1 MQKILG
7 IYLGHTA
14 YSHLIEKG
22 ILFVS
27 RISRSALRFFGTY
40 SLQNVI
46 KQELIMISINT
57 SLMIILVGTV
67 ILMIGVMLFR
77 EPSKSIRSTC
87 NECVVWGVG
96 FFLSMSVQVALIA
109 SMS

>member
-1 MQKILG
+1 M
-7 IYLGHTA
+7 A

-27 RISRSALRFFGTY
+27 RFSRSALRFLGTY
-40 SLQNVI
+40 SLQNVF
-46 KQELIMISINT
+46 KWELIMISINA

-77 EPSKSIRSTC
+77 EPRRSFRSTC
-87 NECVVWGVG
+87 TECVAWGLG

-109 SMS
+109 SIS